1 MSGKNTIK
9 TLLLLVLMAALF
21 MVVGWVI
28 GGTTGMLLALVAAA
42 GTNVFAWWNSGKMV
56 RRMQG
61 AHVLERHQSPEL
73 FEMVEVLAA
82 RAEIPVPTLYLM
94 ESDQPNAFATGRNPE
109 NGAICITTGIVKA
122 LSADELAGVI
132 AHEMAHIKSR
142 DTLLMTVSATIAG
155 AISMIAQF
163 GLFFGGS
170 RDRPMG
176 GLGTILMAI
185 LAPMAAMVIQMT
197 ISRTREYAADRMG
210 AEICRNPMWLAS
222 ALIKISNSNTMLVTA
237 ERFPTTAHLFIHNP
251 LTVRG
256 TDSLFSTHPDIGNR
270 VAELQELAR
279 EMGQK
284 VIALPKVLPMPR
296 LSPWGRRRGQSETG
310 RAQTGTPAQSPWR

>member
-1 MSGKNTIK
+1 MSTFK
-9 TLLLLVLMAALF
+9 TMLLLAALTALL
-21 MVVGWVI
+21 MVVGYAI
-28 GGTTGMLLALVAAA
+28 GGQQGTILALAFAAVTNLLAWWKSDQMVLKMHKARPIGPQEAPDLMRLVEQLSR
-42 GTNVFAWWNSGKMV
+42 N
-56 RRMQG
+56 
-61 AHVLERHQSPEL
+61 
-73 FEMVEVLAA
+73 
-82 RAEIPVPTLYLM
+82 AEIPVPAAYLIDK
-94 ESDQPNAFATGRNPE
+94 DQPNAFATGRNPE
-109 NGAICITTGIVKA
+109 NSAVAMTTGIVRL
-122 LSADELAGVI
+122 LSMEELAGVI

-142 DTLLMTVSATIAG
+142 DTLIMTVSATVAG

-176 GLGTILMAI
+176 AMGTILMAI

-284 VIALPKVLPMPR
+284 VMTLPKVLPMPK
-296 LSPWGRRRGQSETG
+296 LSPWGRRRGQG
-310 RAQTGTPAQSPWR
+310 RTSTTQHGSPARSPWR

>member
-1 MSGKNTIK
+1 MSTFK
-9 TLLLLVLMAALF
+9 TMLLLAAMTALL
-21 MVVGWVI
+21 MVVGYAI
-28 GGTTGMLLALVAAA
+28 GGPQGTILALAFAAVTNLLA
-42 GTNVFAWWNSGKMV
+42 WWKSDQMVLKMHKARPIGPQEAPDLMRV
-56 RRMQG
+56 
-61 AHVLERHQSPEL
+61 
-73 FEMVEVLAA
+73 VEQLSQN
-82 RAEIPVPTLYLM
+82 AEIPVPAIYLIDK
-94 ESDQPNAFATGRNPE
+94 DQPNAFATGRNPD
-109 NGAICITTGIVKA
+109 NSAIAMTTGIIN
-122 LSADELAGVI
+122 LLNTEELAGVI
-132 AHEMAHIKSR
+132 AHEMAHIKNR
-142 DTLLMTVSATIAG
+142 DTLIMTVSATVAG

-176 GLGTILMAI
+176 AMGTILMAI

-197 ISRTREYAADRMG
+197 ISRTREYAADRAG

-284 VIALPKVLPMPR
+284 VMTLPKVLPMPR
-296 LSPWGRRRGQSETG
+296 LSPWGRRRGQSQT
-310 RAQTGTPAQSPWR
+310 AQPGTPKPSPWR

>member
-1 MSGKNTIK
+1 MSTFK
-9 TLLLLVLMAALF
+9 TMLLLAAMTALL
-21 MVVGWVI
+21 MVVGYVI
-28 GGTTGMLLALVAAA
+28 GGQQGTILALAFAGVTNLLA
-42 GTNVFAWWNSGKMV
+42 WWKSDRMVLKMHKA
-56 RRMQG
+56 RSLG
-61 AHVLERHQSPEL
+61 PDEAPEL
-73 FEMVEVLAA
+73 MHLIRQLARNA
-82 RAEIPVPTLYLM
+82 DIPVPAVYLIDK
-94 ESDQPNAFATGRNPE
+94 EQPNAFATGRNPE
-109 NGAICITTGIVKA
+109 NAAIAMTTGIIR
-122 LSADELAGVI
+122 LLDTEELAGVI

-142 DTLLMTVSATIAG
+142 DTLIMTVSATVAG

-176 GLGTILMAI
+176 ALGTILMAI

-197 ISRTREYAADRMG
+197 ISRTREYAADRTG
-210 AEICRNPMWLAS
+210 AEICRNPMWLAR
-222 ALIKISNSNTMLVTA
+222 ALVKISNSNTMLVTA

-251 LTVRG
+251 LIVRG

-284 VIALPKVLPMPR
+284 VITLPKIMPMPH
-296 LSPWGRRRGQSETG
+296 LSPWGRRRGQQEVGS
-310 RAQTGTPAQSPWR
+310 AQRGSRRSPWG